1 MNSIEDVLVD
11 SLNFKL
17 SPGASYII
25 DRSPSSV
32 WWAAGSPTYVSG
44 TGGRLIR
51 VPSTSSTGW
60 LDPASVRVV
69 MTVQNNG
76 TESQILRPLST
87 GHNVFRRIRS
97 IFSGAI
103 CDDIDYQHRTYE
115 MLSILSSRQPR
126 QFSSRKFWS
135 HVE

>member
-1 MNSIEDVLVD
+1 MTETIMNSIEDVLVD

-32 WWAAGSPTYVSG
+32 WWAAGSQSFVSG

-51 VPSTSSTGW
+51 VPITSSTGL

-76 TESQILRPLST
+76 TANQILRPLST
-87 GHNVFRRIRS
+87 GHNFFMRIRS
-97 IFSGAI
+97 IFFW
-103 CDDIDYQHRTYE
+103 CDLRRY
-115 MLSILSSRQPR
+115 
-126 QFSSRKFWS
+126 
-135 HVE
+135 